1 MDRRRVTISTLAA
14 IARPATLAH
23 RIGEAN
29 TLIVMVV
36 DRDRQERI
44 MLIRGRVRLAAAS
57 VGKEQSQDD
66 LDTGNN
72 RGNPAELVVCI
83 VLVEVWGLVV
93 IDKSE
98 EDTESVEGQE
108 EKLRWNREP

>member
-1 MDRRRVTISTLAA
+1 MDRRRVTIGTLAT
-14 IARPATLAH
+14 IARPAMLAH

-29 TLIVMVV
+29 TLIIMVV
-36 DRDRQERI
+36 GRDRQERI

-66 LDTGNN
+66 LGADNT
-72 RGNPAELVVCI
+72 RRDPTEFVVCV
-83 VLVEVWGLVV
+83 VLVEVWRLAV
-93 IDKSE
+93 IDNPE

-108 EKLRWNREP
+108 EEL